1 MISIEPAYIKT
12 HRAGLLQSKIAAAY
26 DIMLSCEICPHLCRV
41 DRRHGELGLCR
52 TGDKPVVA
60 SFGPHFGEEDPL
72 VGQHGSGTIFF
83 SHCNLF
89 CSFCQNWEISH
100 GGEGEEIEVEDLAAI
115 MLRLQA
121 QGCHNIN
128 FVTPSHQV
136 PMILAAL
143 PHAIAG
149 GLRLPLVY
157 NTGGYD
163 SLATLRFLDGIMDIY
178 MPDFKFWDEKVAAA
192 LCNAPDYPEM
202 ARQAVKE
209 MHRQVGDLVLDEPGV
224 ALPGAPGAAPGLAGR
239 AGRHQRNHALSGPGN
254 FPPDL
259 CECHGAIPA
268 LRPGSSTPFFS
279 QIFIRSGASGSPEA
293 GLGGWLNPAGPERQ
307 ALPLTLK
314 RGKGRQCHCWPG
326 MPGMKEKMKPIFFI

>member
-1 MISIEPAYIKT
+1 MSSFEPAYLKT
-12 HRAGLLQSKIAAAY
+12 HRDGLLAGKIQAAY

-52 TGDKPVVA
+52 TGDQPVVA

-72 VGQHGSGTIFF
+72 VGEHGSGTIFF

-89 CSFCQNWEISH
+89 CIFCQNWEISH
-100 GGEGEEIEVEDLAAI
+100 GGEGEEIDVEDLAAI

-143 PHAIAG
+143 PAAIAG

-163 SLATLRFLDGIMDIY
+163 SVPTLELLDGVIDIY
-178 MPDFKFWDEKVAAA
+178 MPDFKFWDEKVAQD
-192 LCNAPDYPEM
+192 LCNAADYPEM
-202 ARQAVKE
+202 ARRAFKE
-209 MHRQVGDLVLDEPGV
+209 MHRQVGDLVMDERGV
-224 ALPGAPGAAPGLAGR
+224 ARRGLLVRHLVLPDGLAGTKEIMEFLAR
-239 AGRHQRNHALSGPGN
+239 EISPRTYVNVMGQYRPCGQAYQHPSLAKFLSGQEHREAQE
-254 FPPDL
+254 L
-259 CECHGAIPA
+259 A
-268 LRPGSSTPFFS
+268 R
-279 QIFIRSGASGSPEA
+279 QA
-293 GLGGWLNPAGPERQ
+293 GLTRLDQRDKLFRWL
-307 ALPLTLK
+307 
-314 RGKGRQCHCWPG
+314 
-326 MPGMKEKMKPIFFI
+326 